1 MKSGTASASR
11 ATPADTL
18 PSTRESPT
26 PIDLSSGMAGL
37 VSAASIGGA
46 AGRLGRR
53 LFGRRTA
60 LVDRTAF
67 GLVLLLA
74 LAAVVGPF
82 ATPYDPFAVETSSG
96 LRPPSAAHLLG
107 TDDVGRDVLSR
118 LLAGAGLTLLSAAAI
133 VVLAAAV
140 GIVVASVAALLPRRA
155 DEVIMRA
162 CDIFMSIPS
171 LVLALGLASA
181 LGPSM
186 LSIIVA
192 MVAASW
198 PSTARLMRGILR
210 ETMSSS
216 YVESARILGMS
227 RLRLMLRHVL
237 PNSLDAI
244 YVQASMEI
252 SGTIVMIS
260 GLAFLGVGA
269 PPPSPDWGS
278 MIAEGQ
284 QYTTTAWWI
293 SLFPGLAISIGA
305 IAFGLAGDAV
315 RSFVDPSSRRSS

>member
-1 MKSGTASASR
+1 MKSETAGAPPAKLAGAPSAIS
-11 ATPADTL
+11 AA
-18 PSTRESPT
+18 
-26 PIDLSSGMAGL
+26 

-46 AGRLGRR
+46 AGRLGLR

-60 LVDRTAF
+60 GVDRMAF
-67 GLVLLLA
+67 GLVVLLA
-74 LAAVVGPF
+74 LASVVGPF
-82 ATPYDPFAVETSSG
+82 VTPYDPFAVETSEA

-133 VVLAAAV
+133 VVLAAVV

-155 DEVIMRA
+155 DEAIMRA

-171 LVLALGLASA
+171 LVLALGLAAA

-227 RLRLMLRHVL
+227 RPRLMLRHVL

-293 SLFPGLAISIGA
+293 SLFPGLAISLGA
-305 IAFGLAGDAV
+305 IAFGLVGDAV

>member
-1 MKSGTASASR
+1 MKSETADAHAAPLADVPAVDDPLRLADAPSEIAAALSAG
-11 ATPADTL
+11 A
-18 PSTRESPT
+18 
-26 PIDLSSGMAGL
+26 
-37 VSAASIGGA
+37 IGGA

-60 LVDRTAF
+60 VVDRIAF
-67 GLVLLLA
+67 GLVLLLVVV
-74 LAAVVGPF
+74 AVVGSF
-82 ATPYDPFAVETSSG
+82 ARPYDPFAVQTSSA
-96 LRPPSAAHLLG
+96 LLPPSSAHLLG

-140 GIVVASVAALLPRRA
+140 GIVVASVAALLPRRV
-155 DEVIMRA
+155 DEIIMRA

-171 LVLALGLASA
+171 LVLALGLAAA

-198 PSTARLMRGILR
+198 PSTARLTRGILR

-216 YVESARILGMS
+216 YVESAGILGMS
-227 RLRLMLRHVL
+227 RVRLMLRHVL

-284 QYTTTAWWI
+284 QYITTAWWI
-293 SLFPGLAISIGA
+293 SLFPGLAISVGA
-305 IAFGLAGDAV
+305 IAFGLVGDAV
-315 RSFVDPSSRRSS
+315 RSFVDPTARRSS